1 MSTDLWRSVT
11 FIPCEAPSREVYNL
25 IAREAR
31 VYITRAWQGSDVKV
45 HYRFPGNRL
54 ASMTKLRV
62 LVMNM
67 IKRVISYVNYNNVY
81 GRWITT
87 QYLRQIKE
95 NSRLDNSGFNKWLE
109 ILAGKELQTKLRKTE
124 NVDLNSGRATA
135 QRRQTLSTKHR
146 GCKEAAT
153 KYYNYTVNKGDE
165 EREHRL
171 PMFQQNAVNRI
182 RNETDEESS
191 RGKFTVKI
199 IRSSMQR

>member
-1 MSTDLWRSVT
+1 MLTDLWRSVT
-11 FIPCEAPSREVYNL
+11 FIPREAPSREVYNL
-25 IAREAR
+25 VVREAR

-124 NVDLNSGRATA
+124 NVDFKFRASNGTATA
-135 QRRQTLSTKHR
+135 
-146 GCKEAAT
+146 
-153 KYYNYTVNKGDE
+153 
-165 EREHRL
+165 
-171 PMFQQNAVNRI
+171 NAVNWRL
-182 RNETDEESS
+182 R
-191 RGKFTVKI
+191 
-199 IRSSMQR
+199 M